1 MPDYHLDGFT
11 PADQAAAD
19 ARDYLD
25 LAGDDFHVLA
35 DHHTADAAHSF
46 LVVHDGSA
54 TWGVP
59 GAPQLVSL
67 HITRDLRART
77 FQVEHAQHAMLPF
90 AQRWLVARGCD
101 PAAIRLP
108 EGRYS
113 RPADALTAQLE
124 ERIVR
129 SGERYQVLDHHTR
142 DDEPHEIWVMVRDTD
157 PGAAQHPIRIFLEEA
172 DLDTFTYT
180 MREGAFPDGVSANQW
195 LTDRDTPLPE
205 PAQHPD
211 APNRRTVAALS
222 RSTSSAGARPVPG
235 TTRVTP
241 AKGTGQCQR
250 QVLDHAP

>member
-1 MPDYHLDGFT
+1 MTVPDYRLDGFA

-46 LVVHDGSA
+46 LVVHDSSA

-67 HITRDLRART
+67 HITRDLQART
-77 FQVEHAQHAMLPF
+77 FRIEHAQHAMLPF

-108 EGRYS
+108 EGRYG

-124 ERIVR
+124 ERIVC
-129 SGERYQVLDHHTR
+129 SGERYQILDHHTR
-142 DDEPHEIWVMVRDTD
+142 DYGPHKIWVMVRDTD
-157 PGAAQHPIRIFLEEA
+157 PSAAQRPIRLFLEEA

-180 MREGAFPDGVSANQW
+180 VREGAFQDGVSANQW

-205 PAQHPD
+205 PAQHLDTPD
-211 APNRRTVAALS
+211 RRTAAALS
-222 RSTSSAGARPVPG
+222 RSTGSAGARPAADI
-235 TTRVTP
+235 TRVTP
-241 AKGTGQCQR
+241 ANEPQQR
-250 QVLDHAP
+250 HDRRWTR